1 MLGTRVK
8 AGGVSVIP
16 VTASSAAVVRGDPWK
31 KQHTLD
37 VSAWQAGEG
46 EHVHTSVSV
55 GTELQSCARQ
65 VFYPEPRRIRLL
77 VSTPASMSCVR
88 DVDDDQISSDIN
100 F

>member
-1 MLGTRVK
+1 M
-8 AGGVSVIP
+8 IP

-55 GTELQSCARQ
+55 GTELQSSARQ
-65 VFYPEPRRIRLL
+65 VFYPERIC
-77 VSTPASMSCVR
+77 VSADTTFS
-88 DVDDDQISSDIN
+88 QHSSIN
-100 F
+100 ELCQGCG